1 VLRLLLRELTMTEK
15 ATKVIDTLRQV
26 PEPASPARVLFLIE
40 SNARMR
46 VALEQAIEVFEALNE
61 DEINMEILPI
71 LRAALHD

>member
-1 VLRLLLRELTMTEK
+1 MTDK
-15 ATKVIDTLRQV
+15 ATKVIGILRQA

-61 DEINMEILPI
+61 DEINMEILPM
-71 LRAALHD
+71 LRAAIHD